1 MPLDQQQKKI
11 IYVTAALIVIL
22 LLLIIVLVWQKNNL
36 LNNKDNIQPTT
47 PQNNVNQLEFDTDSE
62 KTEKQKL
69 IEQVAPNTDLNQF
82 DLPEPLINKEL
93 IQNPNISPAYNR
105 SGRIT
110 EINLNNSSITFLD
123 MTFEEKYYEVKVDD
137 NTKIQ
142 ITNIIET
149 YSDTNSPTPSNVSTK
164 SFQGK
169 LSDLKVGD
177 NINVR
182 AQQMINSDSYTAL
195 FIETTHITSKIINN

>member
-1 MPLDQQQKKI
+1 
-11 IYVTAALIVIL
+11 
-22 LLLIIVLVWQKNNL
+22 
-36 LNNKDNIQPTT
+36 
-47 PQNNVNQLEFDTDSE
+47 
-62 KTEKQKL
+62 
-69 IEQVAPNTDLNQF
+69 
-82 DLPEPLINKEL
+82 
-93 IQNPNISPAYNR
+93 
-105 SGRIT
+105 
-110 EINLNNSSITFLD
+110 

-149 YSDTNSPTPSNVSTK
+149 YSDTNSPTPSNVSTQ

-182 AQQMINSDSYTAL
+182 AQQMINSNSYTAL

>member
-1 MPLDQQQKKI
+1 MPLEQQQKKI
-11 IYVTAALIVIL
+11 IYITTALIVIL
-22 LLLIIVLVWQKNNL
+22 LLLIIILTWQKNNL
-36 LNNKDNIQPTT
+36 LKNKNTNQPTT
-47 PQNNVNQLEFDTDSE
+47 SQNEVKQIEFDTENE
-62 KTEKQKL
+62 KSEKQKL

-82 DLPEPLINKEL
+82 DLPEPLINKEV
-93 IQNPNISPAYNR
+93 IQNPDISPAYNR

-110 EINLNNSSITFLD
+110 EINLPDSSITFLD
-123 MTFEEKYYEVKVDD
+123 MTFGEKYYVVIVDN

-142 ITNIIET
+142 ITTISET
-149 YSDTNSPTPSNVSTK
+149 YSDADSPTPSDVSTK
-164 SFQGK
+164 SGQGK

-195 FIETTHITSKIINN
+195 FIEATHTTSKIINN